1 MPELLIKAFLGAVVV
16 IIIQLLTRTE
26 TPYLAGLAPL
36 FPTLTLFSHYIVGTE
51 RTTTALKQT
60 ILFGMASMIPYFVY
74 LLALYFLVDRFSL
87 GVSLFLAV
95 LCWGLTA
102 SVLILIWAR

>member
-1 MPELLIKAFLGAVVV
+1 MLKLLIRAFLGAIVV

-51 RTTTALKQT
+51 RTTAALKQT
-60 ILFGMASMIPYFVY
+60 ILFGMASMVPYFVY

-87 GVSLFLAV
+87 GVSLLLAV
-95 LCWGLTA
+95 LCWGLVA
-102 SVLILIWAR
+102 SLLVLVWSQ